1 MIKHRIIS
9 PKDFDEIYKS
19 LDKITGEKPRKAN
32 EGNYITGALKSIGFT
47 NIQLTSKKI
56 NNKYKYN
63 FMQIKIILNP
73 VKLLRKNKLEVIEE
87 DHLEKLRKVF
97 AEEIKKIH
105 VSLPILDYWTVNRI
119 DYAININTPYV
130 KEYIKLFQRAD
141 KPKGFKELYCSKSKK
156 RKQLEGSFYL
166 FSESVVINF
175 YNKESERL
183 KQDFN
188 ADEAKNILRLEIQ
201 CKQLKI
207 NTLKVKNRFDS
218 KCLKNYINKDIS
230 FKQIEYYYNNTIG
243 RGNYYKLSEAI
254 SMIEDSNYTKNT
266 KNKLVEVLKAINK
279 NRSVWKARENSKY
292 SSSCFN
298 RYLEKIKDLNINP
311 VTIPC
316 RWKIDNLKNI
326 KSYLFQG
333 SYNPNQKISL

>member
-1 MIKHRIIS
+1 MLHTLTIKHKIIS
-9 PKDFDEIYKS
+9 PKDFNAIYKS
-19 LDKITGEKPRKAN
+19 LEKITGEKPRKVN

-56 NNKYKYN
+56 NSKYKYN

-87 DHLEKLRKVF
+87 DHVEELKKVF

-105 VSLPILDYWTVNRI
+105 ISLPILDYWTVNRI

-141 KPKGFKELYCSKSKK
+141 KPKGFKELYCSKSKT

-166 FSESVVINF
+166 FNDSVAINF
-175 YNKESERL
+175 YDKESERA
-183 KQDFN
+183 KQDFST
-188 ADEAKNILRLEIQ
+188 DGAKNLLRLEVQ
-201 CKQLKI
+201 CKSLKI
-207 NTLKVKNRFDS
+207 NTLKVKNRFND
-218 KCLKNYINKDIS
+218 KCLKNYLSKDIS

-243 RGNYYKLSEAI
+243 IGDYYRLVEAI
-254 SMIEDSNYTKNT
+254 RIVHESEFRTKT
-266 KNKLVEVLKAINK
+266 KDKLIEVLKSV
-279 NRSVWKARENSKY
+279 NRHRSIWKAREKSKY

-298 RYLEKIKDLNINP
+298 KYLKQLREIGINP
-311 VTIPC
+311 VTIPKV
-316 RWKIDNLKNI
+316 WQIINLKNI
-326 KSYLFQG
+326 LKLS
-333 SYNPNQKISL
+333 

>member
-1 MIKHRIIS
+1 MLHTLTIKHKIIS
-9 PKDFDEIYKS
+9 PKDFNAIYKS
-19 LDKITGEKPRKAN
+19 LEKITGEKPRKVN

-141 KPKGFKELYCSKSKK
+141 KPKGFKELYCSKSKT

-166 FSESVVINF
+166 FNDSVAINF
-175 YNKESERL
+175 YDKDSERA
-183 KQDFN
+183 KQDFST
-188 ADEAKNILRLEIQ
+188 DGAKNLLRLEVQ
-201 CKQLKI
+201 CKSLKI
-207 NTLKVKNRFDS
+207 NTIKVKNGFSD
-218 KCLKNYINKDIS
+218 KYLKNYLNKDIS
-230 FKQIEYYYNNTIG
+230 YKQLEYYYKNTIG
-243 RGNYYKLSEAI
+243 SGDYYKLSEAVEI
-254 SMIEDSNYTKNT
+254 VQESDYIYKTKEKLIE
-266 KNKLVEVLKAINK
+266 VIRAINK
-279 NRSVWKARENSKY
+279 HRSIWKARVESKY
-292 SSSCFN
+292 SSNCFN
-298 RYLEKIKDLNINP
+298 RYLKQIRALGVNP
-311 VTIPC
+311 VTIPV
-316 RWKIDNLKNI
+316 RWKNKYLKNI
-326 KSYLFQG
+326 F
-333 SYNPNQKISL
+333 NT

>member
-1 MIKHRIIS
+1 MLHTLMVKHRIIS
-9 PKDFDEIYKS
+9 PKDFDEIYKG

-56 NNKYKYN
+56 NSKYKYN

-87 DHLEKLRKVF
+87 DHVEKLRKVF

-141 KPKGFKELYCSKSKK
+141 KPKGFKELYCSKSKT

-166 FSESVVINF
+166 YNDSVAINF
-175 YNKESERL
+175 YDKESERA
-183 KQDFN
+183 KQDFS
-188 ADEAKNILRLEIQ
+188 ADGAKNFLRLEVQ
-201 CKQLKI
+201 CKSLKI
-207 NTLKVKNRFDS
+207 NTLKVKNRFND
-218 KCLKNYINKDIS
+218 KCLKNYISKDIS
-230 FKQIEYYYNNTIG
+230 FKQIEHYYNNTIG
-243 RGNYYKLSEAI
+243 GGDYYKLSEAI
-254 SMIEDSNYTKNT
+254 SMVQASNYTNVT
-266 KNKLVEVLKAINK
+266 KKKLTEVLKAINK
-279 NRSVWKARENSKY
+279 HRSIWKAREKIKY

-298 RYLEKIKDLNINP
+298 RYLKQLREIGINP
-311 VTIPC
+311 VTIPH
-316 RWKIDNLKNI
+316 RWKIIKLENI
-326 KSYLFQG
+326 IKLS
-333 SYNPNQKISL
+333 

>member
-1 MIKHRIIS
+1 MLHTLMVKHRIIS

-19 LDKITGEKPRKAN
+19 LEKITGEKPRKVN

-56 NNKYKYN
+56 NSKYKYN

-87 DHLEKLRKVF
+87 DHVEELKKVF
-97 AEEIKKIH
+97 ADEIKKIH

-141 KPKGFKELYCSKSKK
+141 KPKGFKELYCSKSKT

-166 FSESVVINF
+166 FNDSVAINF
-175 YNKESERL
+175 YDKESERA
-183 KQDFN
+183 KQDFS
-188 ADEAKNILRLEIQ
+188 ADGAKNLLRLEVQ
-201 CKQLKI
+201 CKSLKI
-207 NTLKVKNRFDS
+207 NTLKTKNRFRG
-218 KCLKNYINKDIS
+218 KCLKNYLSKDIS
-230 FKQIEYYYNNTIG
+230 CKQIEHYYNNTIG
-243 RGNYYKLSEAI
+243 GGDYYKLTEAI
-254 SMIEDSNYTKNT
+254 LKVQESNYTNGT
-266 KNKLVEVLKAINK
+266 KNKLIETLRAINK
-279 NRSVWKARENSKY
+279 HRSIWKAREKSKY
-292 SSSCFN
+292 SFSSFN
-298 RYLEKIKDLNINP
+298 RQLKKIRDLNINP

-316 RWKIDNLKNI
+316 RWEVDKLANI
-326 KSYLFQG
+326 KNLFT
-333 SYNPNQKISL
+333 